1 MTNITLFSQIINR
14 LDRHDF
20 SSLVKKHQSDKH
32 QKGINSWTHLVS
44 MLFCHFSKANS
55 LREITNG
62 LKSATGNLNHLGFMH
77 KTPSKSSMSY
87 INEHRNWE
95 VFRDYYYQLL
105 GMFQADADFKQTKFK
120 IKNKKILILDS
131 TTITLCL
138 SLYNWASYSQ
148 TKGAIKLHALLDY
161 DGCLPVY
168 VHITDGKKSDV
179 EIAKQ
184 MDFPKNSVIVADRGY
199 LDFEMLNR
207 WDSKGINFVLRLRD
221 DVRYIDMKENPLPE
235 ATDQHILK
243 DERILLTNKESRE
256 KYPEQ
261 LRRIA
266 VYDSQNNQTIILITN
281 NFSWTAST
289 IAELYKQRWQI
300 EIFFKILKTHLKI
313 KSFVGTSCNAV
324 LIQIWTALITLLI
337 LKYLKQ
343 IGKYNWCLSN
353 LIAFLRMN
361 LFVKISL
368 QEWLDEPF
376 KPPEDDIYKQLQ
388 VNLF

>member
-1 MTNITLFSQIINR
+1 
-14 LDRHDF
+14 
-20 SSLVKKHQSDKH
+20 
-32 QKGINSWTHLVS
+32 

-62 LKSATGNLNHLGFMH
+62 LRSATGNLNHLGFMH
-77 KTPSKSSMSY
+77 KTPSKSSLSY
-87 INEHRNWE
+87 INEHREWGL
-95 VFRDYYYQLL
+95 FRDYYYQLL
-105 GMFQADADFKQTKFK
+105 GVFQENVNFSAGGSGKFK
-120 IKNKKILILDS
+120 IKDKKILILDS

-168 VHITDGKKSDV
+168 VNITDGKKHDV
-179 EIAKQ
+179 EIAKHIN
-184 MDFPKNSVIVADRGY
+184 FPKNSVIVADRGY
-199 LDFEMLNR
+199 LDFEMLKG
-207 WDSKGINFVLRLRD
+207 WDSSGINFVLRLRD
-221 DVRYIDMKENPLPE
+221 DVQYIDMKENPLPE
-235 ATDQHILK
+235 DTDQHILK
-243 DERILLTNKESRE
+243 DERIMLINKDSRD
-256 KYPEQ
+256 KYPKQ
-261 LRRIA
+261 LRRVV
-266 VYDSQNNQTIILITN
+266 VYDIENNQTIVLITN

-313 KSFVGTSCNAV
+313 KSFVGTSRNAV
-324 LIQIWTALITLLI
+324 LIQIWTALITMLI
-337 LKYLKQ
+337 LKYLKHL
-343 IGKYNWCLSN
+343 GKYNWCLSN